1 MFGQCATHCPD
12 GGSIGDLMR
21 ISWLSVSDRLGGS
34 EIALESMI
42 RAVRAARP
50 DWVNQVILPGSGPLL
65 ERLEAA
71 GASCAVV
78 PMPSAVA
85 RVGES
90 AAVRQRWSTGSAL
103 ALGLRLGAGAVAL
116 PAYES
121 LIGRALSQFRPDIIH
136 TNGLKA
142 HVLGAR
148 AGLHGTAV
156 VWHLHEYVAPRPLTR
171 WLMRRYVRACD
182 AIVAN
187 SASVASDVSAMFEE
201 KALVHVVRNAVD
213 LDRFCPNGPAS
224 DLDDLSGLAAAGDS
238 VVRVGLAATF
248 ARWKGH
254 EVFLDAMQRIPA
266 SDPVRGYIIG
276 GPLYDTSG
284 SQYTRRELEAMIDAR
299 NLRSR
304 VGLTGFVDSAPAM
317 RALDVVVHASV
328 APEPFGLVIAEAMA
342 CGRAVITTATGGAAE
357 LVSPPHDAVSTPPR
371 DARALATAIE
381 RLAADPRQREGLGAA
396 ARASAIARFA
406 PERMGAELVSV
417 FEAVA
422 ARRSLARSA

>member
-1 MFGQCATHCPD
+1 M
-12 GGSIGDLMR
+12 MR

-34 EIALESMI
+34 EIALVSMI
-42 RAVRAARP
+42 RAIRQARP
-50 DWVNQVILPGSGPLL
+50 DWVNQVVLPGSGPLL

-78 PMPSAVA
+78 PMPTAVA

-90 AAVRQRWSTGSAL
+90 AAVSRRWSTGATI

-121 LIGRALSQFRPDIIH
+121 LLGGALSKFRPDIIH

-148 AGLHGTAV
+148 AGLPDTAV
-156 VWHLHEYVAPRPLTR
+156 VWHLHEYVAPRRLTR
-171 WLMRRYVRACD
+171 WLLRRYVRACD

-187 SASVASDVSAMFEE
+187 SASVASDVSSIFSETPR
-201 KALVHVVRNAVD
+201 LHVVHNAVD
-213 LDRFCPNGPAS
+213 LDSFRPDGPALN
-224 DLDDLSGLAAAGDS
+224 LDELSGLPPVTGPVIRAGL
-238 VVRVGLAATF
+238 VATF

-266 SDPVRGYIIG
+266 SHPVRGYIIG

-284 SQYTRRELEAMIDAR
+284 SQYSRRELEAMIDAR

-304 VGLTGFVDSAPAM
+304 VGLTGFADPAPAM

-342 CGRAVITTATGGAAE
+342 CGRPVITTATGGAAE
-357 LVSPPHDAVSTPPR
+357 LISAAEDAVATPPG

-381 RLAADPRQREGLGAA
+381 RLAADPARRQALGTA

-406 PERMGAELVSV
+406 PDRMAAELVRV
-417 FEAVA
+417 FENVA
-422 ARRSLARSA
+422 AHRRPLAQSA